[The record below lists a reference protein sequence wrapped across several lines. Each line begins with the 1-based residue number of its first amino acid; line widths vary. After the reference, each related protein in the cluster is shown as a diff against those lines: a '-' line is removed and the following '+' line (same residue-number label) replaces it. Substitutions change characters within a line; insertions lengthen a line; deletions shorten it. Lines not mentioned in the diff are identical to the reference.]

1 MRRSLSVAKDYFSER
16 FGISKIMSNKTR
28 LESDSMGTIEVPA
41 EHYWGAQTQRSLI
54 HFAIGDDRMPKAIY
68 HAYGYIKKAAAIVNL
83 AEGILPKD
91 KADLIIKVS
100 DEIIDGKLDEEFP
113 LYVWQTGSGT
123 QTNMNI
129 NEVISNRA
137 IEIAGGVLGSK
148 SPIHPNDHV
157 NMSQSS
163 NDTFPAA
170 MHIATLMEFTNHLIP
185 NVEMLLKSIKDK
197 AFEWAHVI
205 KMGRTHL
212 QDAVPLTV
220 GQEWSGYAIQL
231 EDAIEVIKMS
241 MKGLYKLAIGGTA
254 VGTGLNAP
262 KRLWTKDRIGNI

>member
-1 MRRSLSVAKDYFSER
+1 MRRSLSVAKDYFSEW

-113 LYVWQTGSGT
+113 LYV
-123 QTNMNI
+123 
-129 NEVISNRA
+129 
-137 IEIAGGVLGSK
+137 
-148 SPIHPNDHV
+148 
-157 NMSQSS
+157 
-163 NDTFPAA
+163 
-170 MHIATLMEFTNHLIP
+170 
-185 NVEMLLKSIKDK
+185 
-197 AFEWAHVI
+197 
-205 KMGRTHL
+205 
-212 QDAVPLTV
+212 
-220 GQEWSGYAIQL
+220 
-231 EDAIEVIKMS
+231 
-241 MKGLYKLAIGGTA
+241 
-254 VGTGLNAP
+254 
-262 KRLWTKDRIGNI
+262 